1 MAERGYQQ
9 LTGAATRI
17 GFDFPK
23 RRHPVWRYCH
33 TALASTQQHNQ
44 LHTVQQN
51 LSILAPLGLPLN
63 DAPARMGYSEAD
75 WATSRALLPEEFR
88 KTTSSSSRRRAGSL
102 NAGAKIGWAP

>member
-9 LTGAATRI
+9 TDRRRDAI
-17 GFDFPK
+17 GLIFQ

-51 LSILAPLGLPLN
+51 LSILAPLGLQLN

-75 WATSRALLPEEFR
+75 WAASRALLPEDFR
-88 KTTSSSSRRRAGSL
+88 TLHRHPADVAL
-102 NAGAKIGWAP
+102 VL